1 MRCSTQF
8 RLLAAVLLLS
18 GILAPARAQ
27 DPEDLRRGVAR
38 ISLIQGE
45 VSVRRGDSGD
55 WVAAANNA
63 PLMTDDRIST
73 GPNARAEVEFD
84 AANTLRIGA
93 ASEIRFADLENRRFL
108 MQLAHGTVT
117 FRVFRA
123 SDADAEIDTPS
134 VSARPK
140 QIGAY
145 RISVTD
151 DGQSEITVRSGDI
164 EIFTPRGSE
173 EVRAGQTMMARGNP
187 SDPEFQVVAARSAD
201 EWDRWNDSRDQLM
214 ARSNSYRYVPP
225 GVYGTE
231 DLDPYGQWTNVP
243 PYGNVWAPAVGPG
256 WAPYQCGRWVWEDWY
271 GWTWVSCDPWGWA
284 PYHYGRWF
292 LAPGIGWAW
301 YPGGLYVRSYWSP
314 ALVGFFGFGGG
325 VGFGFGFG
333 NIGWVPL
340 APYELLHPW
349 WGRAYYGSAAY
360 GNRSINITN
369 INVTSVYRN
378 ARVANAVSGVSAS
391 DFGRGQFSNPMRV
404 SGEQLRQAGM
414 VNGRLPIALTGANLR
429 YSDRAAANIP
439 RSNENARFFSH
450 EQANSVQRV
459 PFAEQQRSF
468 QPGNGTGALGGL
480 NRGPGAASQSVGA
493 RGTESG
499 AIGAWRR
506 FDEPGANTGGVSRG
520 PATESRAIGQA
531 TTQNTRPPG
540 ADVQGSRN
548 SGGWDRFGAPG
559 GQQNVRG
566 SGPQNNNGWD
576 RFGSPAN
583 SPPKAF
589 APSSNYQSQTPSY
602 NEPRS
607 QGRTQ
612 SLGLGAPVVRE
623 RSSGPPAASGRTYS
637 AEPRGPSGGGGGAP
651 RGGGNGGSRGGGGHR
666 GR

>member
-1 MRCSTQF
+1 MRCSAQF
-8 RLLAAVLLLS
+8 RVFVAALLL
-18 GILAPARAQ
+18 GGVLAPARAQ
-27 DPEDLRRGVAR
+27 NPEDLKRGVAR

-45 VSVRRGDSGD
+45 VSIRRGDSGD

-73 GPNARAEVEFD
+73 GPNARAEVQFD
-84 AANTLRIGA
+84 AANTLRIGPGA
-93 ASEIRFADLENRRFL
+93 EVRFTDLENRRFL
-108 MQLAHGTVT
+108 MQLARGTVT
-117 FRVFRA
+117 FRVLRA
-123 SDADAEIDTPS
+123 SDADAEVDTPS

-145 RISVTD
+145 RISVTE
-151 DGQSEITVRSGDI
+151 DGQSEITVRSGNI
-164 EIFTPRGSE
+164 EIFSPHGSE
-173 EVRAGQTMMARGNP
+173 EVQAGQTMMARGNP
-187 SDPEFQVVAARSAD
+187 SDPEFQIVAARNVD
-201 EWDRWNDSRDQLM
+201 EWDRWNDSRDQLL

-231 DLDPYGQWTNVP
+231 DLDPYGRWTNVP

-292 LAPGIGWAW
+292 FAPGIGWAW
-301 YPGGLYVRSYWSP
+301 YPGGLYVPAYWSP

-325 VGFGFGFG
+325 VGFGFGFA

-349 WGRAYYGSAAY
+349 WGRAYYGSALYA
-360 GNRSINITN
+360 NRSINIVN
-369 INVTSVYRN
+369 VNVTSVYRN
-378 ARVANAVSGVSAS
+378 ARIANAVSGVSAG
-391 DFGRGQFSNPMRV
+391 DFGRGQFGNTMRV

-414 VNGRLPIALTGANLR
+414 VNGRLPMAPTSANLR
-429 YSDRAAANIP
+429 FSNRAAANIP

-468 QPGNGTGALGGL
+468 QQARLTGP
-480 NRGPGAASQSVGA
+480 NRGPGASEPGGA

-499 AIGAWRR
+499 AIGSWRR
-506 FDEPGANTGGVSRG
+506 FNEPGPNASGVSRG
-520 PATESRAIGQA
+520 AVDGSRATGQA
-531 TTQNTRPPG
+531 QAQSARPPA
-540 ADVQGSRN
+540 ADPQGSRN

-566 SGPQNNNGWD
+566 SGPQSNNGWD

-583 SPPKAF
+583 SSARPY
-589 APSSNYQSQTPSY
+589 APGSNYRSQTPNY
-602 NEPRS
+602 NQSQP
-607 QGRTQ
+607 QGRPQ

-623 RSSGPPAASGRTYS
+623 RSAAPRASGGAYG
-637 AEPRGPSGGGGGAP
+637 AEPRGPSGGGSA
-651 RGGGNGGSRGGGGHR
+651 SRGGGGRR